1 VQFFAGGCSVKNLTA
16 RQQEVLSLIVAFH
29 KQHGIPPTQK
39 EVANLMGAASPN
51 AATDM
56 LRAIQ
61 RKGAITL
68 VPGVSRGISINS
80 QSVEDEAISLLR
92 SLVNGEENARARAAA
107 FLGMEV

>member
-1 VQFFAGGCSVKNLTA
+1 VGNKPLTV
-16 RQQEVLSLIVAFH
+16 RQREVFDLLVAF
-29 KQHGIPPTQK
+29 QRTHGYPPSQK
-39 EVANLMGAASPN
+39 EVADLMGASSAN

-56 LRAIQ
+56 LRALQ

-92 SLVNGEENARARAAA
+92 SLVAGDQDAREEAIA
-107 FLGMEV
+107 FLEMRGVVV

>member
-1 VQFFAGGCSVKNLTA
+1 MGNKPLTV
-16 RQQEVLSLIVAFH
+16 RQREVFDLLVAFQ
-29 KQHGIPPTQK
+29 KTHGYPPSQK
-39 EVANLMGAASPN
+39 EVADLMGAASPN

-56 LRAIQ
+56 LRALQ

-80 QSVEDEAISLLR
+80 QRAEDEAISLLR

>member
-1 VQFFAGGCSVKNLTA
+1 MKNLTA
-16 RQQEVLSLIVAFH
+16 RQHEVLSLIVAFQ

-92 SLVNGEENARARAAA
+92 SLVNGDEHAMEQART
-107 FLGMEV
+107 FLLDQGGAQ

>member
-1 VQFFAGGCSVKNLTA
+1 MKNLTA
-16 RQQEVLSLIVAFH
+16 RQQEVLSLIVAFQ

-80 QSVEDEAISLLR
+80 QSAEDEAISLLR
-92 SLVNGEENARARAAA
+92 SLVAGDQDAREEAIA
-107 FLGMEV
+107 FLEMRGVVV

>member
-1 VQFFAGGCSVKNLTA
+1 MGNKPLTV
-16 RQQEVLSLIVAFH
+16 RQREVFDLLVAYQ
-29 KQHGIPPTQK
+29 KTHGYSPSQK
-39 EVANLMGAASPN
+39 EVADLMGASSPN

-56 LRAIQ
+56 LRALQ

-80 QSVEDEAISLLR
+80 QRAEDEAISLLR

>member
-1 VQFFAGGCSVKNLTA
+1 VGNKPLTV
-16 RQQEVLSLIVAFH
+16 RQREVFDLLVAFQ
-29 KQHGIPPTQK
+29 KTNGYPPSQK
-39 EVANLMGAASPN
+39 EVADLMGASSPN

-56 LRAIQ
+56 LRALQ

-68 VPGVSRGISINS
+68 VPGVSRGISINN
-80 QSVEDEAISLLR
+80 QRAEDEALSLLR